1 MKKAPVVI
9 VIIFGLLFFF
19 SPRLSGQEFG
29 AIKGVVKEANGYPL
43 QGVAVTLTGSKIIKM
58 SQVTK
63 EGGNFR
69 FLSLPVANDYSL
81 KIELPGFKTVVHE
94 QLAVDFGRD
103 LNFEIIMEPSPI
115 SEEIVVQ
122 GKAPVIDTKRAQ
134 VGVNVGEE
142 MIMSLPTARNP
153 WVIMALVPGM
163 LIDREDVGGN
173 EGGQQSSYYGNG
185 SAEDDNTWNID
196 GANITDNSALGA
208 APSYVNIASYEEIQ
222 VNYGNNDIKSQTGGV
237 QVNIVSRRGGN
248 RVSGMFYLDAEDKNW
263 QANNVPPSLRNIGY
277 TAAGV
282 NRVYLYGANVGG
294 PLIRDKLWFFGSWG
308 IQDIDKLTLSGSS
321 DKTWLQSGYARVDF
335 QPTPTTRINGFLEY
349 DSKLKWG
356 RPMFGY
362 TEQDADTLW
371 NQTGPGYLWKGE
383 LEQTSGNLYV
393 DAKVIFTNAGFYLI
407 PAKGHR
413 TADGSGPY
421 FTLSQYPTRYL
432 TGNTEDYGTN
442 RNSIDLSANTTYFAE
457 KFLGGNH
464 EFKFGVDYM
473 TATTTSYSLY
483 EGNIQLNYFGPDETM
498 PTGQRWEAWL
508 LRDYLVNDYFK
519 RFSVYAQDT
528 MTFGRVAINLG
539 LRYDQESSIVKN
551 LNIPAS
557 PWLPQYMP
565 AVKIDE
571 FNPGVKWKVLSP
583 RFSLS
588 YDLTGEGKDILK
600 LAFARYG
607 SQSGNNLADF
617 INPVGWTEID
627 LYWQDLNGDGRVTS
641 NELFGYDW
649 DTGTLENPNDPA
661 YWLYSSRT
669 VNPEDPTSIAAKNKF
684 DPHFNSPLL
693 DELTVSY
700 EKELFADFAARLEF
714 FYKRRHREIWTQ
726 AMSGT
731 GEIEGSDNYYLAG
744 RDDSTGFDYYGRDR
758 RFAYQYRTNHQK
770 AFDRYLGGEL
780 VFTKRLSGRWML
792 NGSVTYSDWRRYYK
806 GEYLGVIDDLSYRSI
821 YNLGPNNQAY
831 FDGGVVAPESGGSGS
846 EGVYVNSRWSAKLSG
861 LYVLPLGITLSGVV
875 IARDGYPMRPYN
887 IVNLPGIGD
896 ENIYGNPGGKF
907 GDKRLPAF
915 WIANFRVEKNV
926 RVTDTS
932 SVTLAFDAFNVTN
945 SALSLKKEASLT
957 ASYYSR
963 DLLILNPR
971 VFRFG
976 VRFNF

>member
-1 MKKAPVVI
+1 MKKMLILIGISLVQ
-9 VIIFGLLFFF
+9 LF
-19 SPRLSGQEFG
+19 LSGPYVAGQEFG
-29 AIKGVVKEANGYPL
+29 AIKGVVKEANGNPL
-43 QGVAVTLTGSKIIKM
+43 PGASVTLTGSKIVKM
-58 SQVTK
+58 SAATT

-69 FLSLPVANDYSL
+69 FLSLPVANDYTL
-81 KIELPGFKTVVHE
+81 KIELPGFKTVVRE
-94 QLAVDFGRD
+94 KLAVDFGRD
-103 LNFEIIMEPSPI
+103 LNFDITLEQSPI
-115 SEEIVVQ
+115 TEEIVVE
-122 GKAPVIDTKRAQ
+122 GKAPVIDTKKAG
-134 VGVNVGEE
+134 VGMNVGEE

-173 EGGQQSSYYGNG
+173 EGGQQSSYYGLG
-185 SAEDDNTWNID
+185 SNEDDNTWNID

-208 APSYVNIASYEEIQ
+208 APSYVNIASYEEVQI
-222 VNYGNNDIKSQTGGV
+222 NYGNNDIKSQTGGV
-237 QVNIVSRRGGN
+237 QVNLVSRRGGN
-248 RVSGMFYLDAEDKNW
+248 RVSGMFYLDAEDRNW
-263 QANNVPPSLRNIGY
+263 QADNVPRALQNIGY

-294 PLIRDKLWFFGSWG
+294 PIVRDKLWVFGSWG
-308 IQDIDKLTLSGSS
+308 VQDIDKLTLAGSS

-335 QPTPTTRINGFLEY
+335 QLTPSTRLNGFLEY

-356 RPMFGY
+356 RAMFGY

-383 LEQTSGNLYV
+383 LEQTFKNLYLN
-393 DAKVIFTNAGFYLI
+393 AKVIYTDGGFYLV

-421 FTLSQYPTRYL
+421 FTLSYYPTRYL
-432 TGNTEDYGTN
+432 SGNTEDYGTN
-442 RNSIDLSANTTYFAE
+442 RNSVDVSANGTYFAE
-457 KFLGGNH
+457 KFLGGDH
-464 EFKFGVDYM
+464 EFKFGVDFM

-483 EGNIQLNYFGPDETM
+483 EGNVQLAYFGPDETM

-508 LRDYLVNDYFK
+508 LRDYRVNDYFQ
-519 RFSVYAQDT
+519 RFSAYVQDT
-528 MTFGRVAINLG
+528 MTRGRVAINLG
-539 LRYDQESSIVKN
+539 LRYDQESSLVKN

-557 PWLPQYMP
+557 SWLPQYMP
-565 AVKIDE
+565 AVNLDKFD
-571 FNPGVKWKVLSP
+571 PGVKWKVFSP

-588 YDLTGEGKDILK
+588 YDISGTGKDVLK
-600 LAFARYG
+600 LSLARYG

-617 INPVGWTEID
+617 INPLGWTEID

-641 NELFGYDW
+641 NELFGYNW
-649 DTGTLENPNDPA
+649 DTGTLEDPNDPA
-661 YWLYSSRT
+661 YWLYSSST
-669 VNPEDPTSIAAKNKF
+669 VNPDNPTSIVAKNKF
-684 DPHFNSPLL
+684 DPSFNSPLL

-700 EKELFADFAARLEF
+700 EKELFTDFAARLEL
-714 FYKRRHREIWTQ
+714 FYKKRHREIWTM
-726 AMSGT
+726 AMSAT
-731 GEIEGSDNYYLAG
+731 GEIESAENYYLAG
-744 RDDSTGFDYYGRDR
+744 HDATTGFDYYGREQ
-758 RFAYQYRTNHQK
+758 RFSYRYRTNHEK
-770 AFDRYLGGEL
+770 AYDQYLGGQL

-792 NGSVTYSDWRRYYK
+792 NGSVSYSDWRRYYK
-806 GEYLGVIDDLSYRSI
+806 GEYLGVINDLSYRDI

-861 LYVLPLGITLSGVV
+861 LYVLPLGITFSGVFM
-875 IARDGYPMRPYN
+875 ARDGYPMRPYD

-915 WIANFRVEKNV
+915 WSLNFRIEKSL

-932 SVTLAFDAFNVTN
+932 SVTLALDAFNVTN
-945 SALSLKKEASLT
+945 SALPLKKESSLI
-957 ASYYSR
+957 ADNYGQ